1 MSYLARWRMT
11 LAARALREREDPL
24 AAIAHRVGYD
34 SEFAFAKAF
43 KRLQGEA
50 PGRYRARNRGKER
63 RNEAAEG
70 APGLPTPSTL
80 RLRP

>member
-24 AAIAHRVGYD
+24 SAIAHRVGYD

-43 KRLQGEA
+43 KRLHGEA
-50 PGRYRARNRGKER
+50 PGRYRIRNRREER
-63 RNEAAEG
+63 GNEAADNAAGPFLETSK
-70 APGLPTPSTL
+70 PH
-80 RLRP
+80 